1 LKRYNDWKI
10 FTKIVSLSLVSVLPF
25 ILLVFSYILPSL
37 EEQMY
42 LDKKNKLKHTVE
54 VVYSLVEGQAMLASD
69 NMLTDFEAKEKV
81 KEIVQSLR
89 YIDKN
94 YFWINDTKPRM
105 IMHPFQPELNGQSL
119 TESKD
124 PNGIFMFIEMAKVAK
139 KEGQG
144 FVDYMWPK
152 PGYDKPVSKISYVK
166 LFEKWDWV
174 IGTGIYVNDIEEE
187 LSAFTSKVIMFLI
200 VAILL
205 AIFAGYIIALK
216 ISEPIKLLSEA
227 AEKVTNGELDIQVT
241 VNSDDETGKLS
252 KAFNTMVTNI
262 KTSMDGLNKKSI
274 EAQLASKE
282 ILAAKEEVEKYQTH
296 LEELVSQRTEKL
308 SNANMNLSMEVKKRK
323 EAEAEVITAL
333 VKEKQVS
340 ELKTRF
346 ISTVSHEIRT
356 PLTSIMSSAEILQR
370 YGKSFDIQ
378 QKEEQLSRIVNS
390 VDYLI
395 SLLEDVLMISRT
407 DSGKIIF
414 SPEEV
419 DLDELFKCTVTKIEA
434 ADDKK
439 HLFNYIYNSKKTNII
454 TDSKLLGITVTNL
467 INNAVK
473 YSPEKSKIQINVSLN
488 KLLTIEV
495 IDEGIGI
502 PDEGKELL
510 FEPFYRAGNAEKYK
524 GSGLGLSIVKRSV
537 ELLNGTIAVESKKDE
552 GSRFIVKIPID

>member
-1 LKRYNDWKI
+1 MKIYNDWKI
-10 FTKIVSLSLVSVLPF
+10 FTKIVSLSLVSILPF
-25 ILLVFSYILPSL
+25 VLLVFSYILPSL

-42 LDKKNKLKHTVE
+42 LDKKSKLKHTVE

-69 NMLTDFEAKEKV
+69 NMLSDSETKQKV

-89 YIDKN
+89 YTDKN
-94 YFWINDTKPRM
+94 YFWINDTEPRM

-124 PNGIFMFIEMAKVAK
+124 PNGIFMFIEMANVAK

-144 FVDYMWPK
+144 FVNYMWPK
-152 PGYDKPVSKISYVK
+152 PGYDKPVPKISYVK
-166 LFEKWDWV
+166 LFEKWDWI

-187 LSAFTSKVIMFLI
+187 LSALTSKVIMFLI

-216 ISEPIKLLSEA
+216 ISEPIKTLSEA
-227 AEKVTNGELDIQVT
+227 AEKVTNGELDIQVSEY
-241 VNSDDETGKLS
+241 SDDEIGKLS

-262 KTSMDGLNKKSI
+262 KTSIEGLSKKNI
-274 EAQLASKE
+274 EAQQAAQE

-296 LEELVSQRTEKL
+296 LEELVTQRTEKL
-308 SNANMNLSMEVKKRK
+308 STVNKNLSTEVIKRK

-356 PLTSIMSSAEILQR
+356 PLTAIMSSAEILQR
-370 YGKSFDIQ
+370 YGKNLDTK
-378 QKEEQLSRIVNS
+378 QKDEQLSRIINS

-395 SLLEDVLMISRT
+395 SLLEDVLMMSRT

-414 SPEEV
+414 SPEEI
-419 DLDELFKCTVTKIEA
+419 DLDELIKCTVAKIEA
-434 ADDKK
+434 ADDKR
-439 HLFNYIYNSKKTNII
+439 HQFNYIYNGKKKNIL

-473 YSPEKSKIQINVSLN
+473 YSPENSKIQINVSLN
-488 KLLTIEV
+488 KLITIEV

-502 PDEGKELL
+502 PDEGKNLL
-510 FEPFYRAGNAEKYK
+510 FEPFYRAVNAEKYK

-537 ELLNGTIAVESKKDE
+537 ELLNGTIAVESKIDE
-552 GSRFIVKIPID
+552 GSRFVVKLPID